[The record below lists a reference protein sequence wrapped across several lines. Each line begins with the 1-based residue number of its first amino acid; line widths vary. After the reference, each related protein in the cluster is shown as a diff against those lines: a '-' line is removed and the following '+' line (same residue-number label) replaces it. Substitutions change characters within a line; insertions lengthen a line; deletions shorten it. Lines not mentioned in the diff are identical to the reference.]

1 MENETKPTEIKQ
13 EEKDSFFARL
23 SRGFKVLLSKIQ
35 GVADNM
41 EQANKQQAKKDT
53 LTGTDMSYAPKEFG
67 L

>member
-13 EEKDSFFARL
+13 EEKDNFFKRL
-23 SRGFKVLLSKIQ
+23 SRGFKVVLSKIQ

-41 EQANKQQAKKDT
+41 EEANKRQAKKDT
-53 LTGTDMSYAPKEFG
+53 LTGNDMSYAPKEFQ